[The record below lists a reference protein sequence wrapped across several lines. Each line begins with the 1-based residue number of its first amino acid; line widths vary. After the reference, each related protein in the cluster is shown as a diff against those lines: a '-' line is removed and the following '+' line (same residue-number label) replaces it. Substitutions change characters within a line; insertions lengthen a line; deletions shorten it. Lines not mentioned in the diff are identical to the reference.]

1 MRVINFAYMIGM
13 MLGLLFLVSCMPKS
27 YQQQYQEAAK
37 KNCDVIQD
45 ISRSKKISANTANAI
60 KTNFYSSNV
69 YHSGGS
75 PAWLNNPVSLRASNM
90 PLELALNKILPQN
103 SISVQFDIGA
113 DRNRLI
119 SLNYSGSVSGAL
131 DKIAANTGYAYTI
144 EDNMITFS
152 PYVTKTFDVS
162 FMPGTS
168 QYMVGQ
174 KQGDSMLSTNNS
186 SNNTA
191 SGVQND
197 SQFSS
202 LEGNLSVWK
211 DLKEAVTGMLSAEGK
226 VMVSESTTTITVR
239 DRPQNV
245 QAVSDYLAS
254 MNRDL
259 SREVLLKVRVL
270 QVSLNKDFNYGIDWN
285 LAYESAAKLGFS
297 TGDLSQVVNQSP
309 LGASQPF
316 GPSGQIGKLVG
327 PSGLS
332 TNGSLGIPGISAGIA
347 SGPFQNTQILI
358 NALSQQGA
366 VSNITNPE
374 VVTLN
379 NQVAQID
386 ISRQTTYLASST
398 TTVTAGAAPGFAQ
411 TSLNPG
417 VISTGF
423 KLYILPKILNGNI
436 YLEISSELSKLESLQ
451 TLTPPGGSSSIQL
464 PTVDGKHF
472 NLRSMVPT
480 KSTLI
485 VAGFNSVDTVAGN
498 NSSFGLFGG
507 KGAGQQN
514 TETVLLITPTILSG
528 NTGNRG

>member
-1 MRVINFAYMIGM
+1 MRVINYILSITLCITLFA
-13 MLGLLFLVSCMPKS
+13 VSACMPKS
-27 YQQQYQEAAK
+27 YQQLYQEAAK

-45 ISRSKKISANTANAI
+45 ISRAKHISHNTASNLQ
-60 KTNFYSSNV
+60 TRFYSSNV
-69 YHSGGS
+69 YRSGAS
-75 PAWLNNPVSLRASNM
+75 PGWLNEPVSIRANGL
-90 PLELALNKILPQN
+90 PLDSTLSKILPAN
-103 SISVQFDIGA
+103 SVGVQYDVGA

-119 SLNYSGSVSGAL
+119 SMNYTGRVQGAL
-131 DKIAANTGYAYTI
+131 DKIAATTGYAYNI
-144 EDNMITFS
+144 EDNMLILS
-152 PYVTKTFDVS
+152 PFVTKTFDMS

-174 KQGDSMLSTNNS
+174 KQGDSMLSTASGSS
-186 SNNTA
+186 SNVAT
-191 SGVQND
+191 GTQND
-197 SQFSS
+197 SQYSS
-202 LEGNLSVWK
+202 LEGSLSVWK
-211 DLKEAVTGMLSAEGK
+211 DLKDSVSGMLSPEGK

-239 DRPQNV
+239 DHAQNV
-245 QAVSDYLAS
+245 QAISDYLAS

-270 QVSLNKDFNYGIDWN
+270 QVALDKDFNYGIDWN
-285 LAYESAAKLGFS
+285 LAYQAAAKIGFS
-297 TGDLSQVVNQSP
+297 TGDLSQPVSITP
-309 LGASQPF
+309 LGAVQAF

-358 NALSQQGA
+358 NALTQQGA
-366 VSNITNPE
+366 VTNITNPE

-398 TTVTAGAAPGFAQ
+398 TTLTSGSAPGFAQ

-423 KLYILPKILNGNI
+423 KLYILPKIMNGNI
-436 YLEISSELSKLESLQ
+436 YLEISSELSKLAGMQ

-472 NLRSMVPT
+472 NLRSMVPSR
-480 KSTLI
+480 STLI
-485 VAGFNSVDTVAGN
+485 VAGFNSIDTSAGN
-498 NSSFGLFGG
+498 TSSFGIFGG

-514 TETVLLITPTILSG
+514 VETILLITPTILSG
-528 NTGNRG
+528 NNI